1 LLDQKEQLMKDQS
14 NRTLVVNPASNESVK
29 APDTER
35 NSEVV
40 SPAAGRQRPKPVLLT
55 LIVAGVC
62 LGTLVVIGIHSRSA
76 TTQNLQKVANQAAQI
91 TVSTIYPGRAPASVT
106 LDLPGQT
113 QAYIQAPVFAQTSGY
128 LKKWHFDIGSK
139 VKENDVLAE
148 IDTPEV
154 DQQLAQAQATL
165 KEAQA
170 ALWLSQATY
179 DRDQDLLKK
188 HVIAQQDFD
197 NQAGDLKVKQA
208 TVNADE
214 GSVGRLEALEAFKL
228 VRAPFD
234 GIVTARNTDIG
245 ALINSGSGNALFQVA
260 RVSPLRVYV
269 SVPEAMA
276 AYIKQGTKA
285 DLTFSTFPGRKFPA
299 EVVHA
304 AGAIDPSTHTLLTEL
319 QIPNETGELFPGAY
333 AQVHLHTE
341 GNAQSLLVPANV
353 LLFRSEG
360 TAVGVVNPEGRVEIK
375 KIKIGRDLGTK
386 LEVTEGISIT
396 DRVIENPSDGLADG
410 MQVQVA
416 GSQNRPV
423 AATQAKSPAKD

>member
-1 LLDQKEQLMKDQS
+1 MKNELDQTLMVDPMEKKI
-14 NRTLVVNPASNESVK
+14 VNGAEAEKNFDAES
-29 APDTER
+29 R
-35 NSEVV
+35 
-40 SPAAGRQRPKPVLLT
+40 AADRRRPRRAIFILF
-55 LIVAGVC
+55 VAGAC
-62 LGTLVVIGIHSRSA
+62 LAALAVVGIRSRSA
-76 TTQNLQKVANQAAQI
+76 TTSNLQKVAEQAAQM
-91 TVSTIYPGRAPASVT
+91 TVSLTHPARAPATVT

-128 LKKWHFDIGSK
+128 LKRWNFDIGSK
-139 VKENDVLAE
+139 VKEGDVLAE

-165 KEAQA
+165 KQAQA

-179 DRDQDLLKK
+179 NRDRDLLKGR
-188 HVIAQQDFD
+188 VIAQQDFD
-197 NQAGDLKVKQA
+197 NQAGDLRVKQA

-214 GSVGRLEALEAFKL
+214 ASVGRLEALEAFKL

-245 ALINSGSGNALFQVA
+245 ALINSGSGNALFMVA

-276 AYIKQGTKA
+276 AYVKEGAKA
-285 DLTFSTFPGRKFPA
+285 DLTFNTFPGRKFPA
-299 EVVHA
+299 DVVHT

-333 AQVHLHTE
+333 AQVHLHTD
-341 GNAQSLLVPANV
+341 GNAQALLVPANV

-360 TAVGVVNPEGRVEIK
+360 TAVGVVSPEGKVEIR
-375 KIKIGRDLGTK
+375 KIAVGRDLGTK
-386 LEVTEGISIT
+386 LEVTEGLSIT

-410 MQVQVA
+410 MQVRVA
-416 GSQNRPV
+416 GSENRPV
-423 AATQAKSPAKD
+423 VAATEARRPATKD

>member
-1 LLDQKEQLMKDQS
+1 MKDQFNQS
-14 NRTLVVNPASNESVK
+14 LRVNPASNEIVK

-35 NSEVV
+35 NSGVASRV
-40 SPAAGRQRPKPVLLT
+40 TGPRRPKRILLG
-55 LIVAGVC
+55 LIVAGAG
-62 LGTLVVIGIHSRSA
+62 LGTLAVVGIRSRSA
-76 TTQNLQKVANQAAQI
+76 TTENLQKVANQAAQI
-91 TVSTIYPGRAPASVT
+91 TVNTIYPERAPASVT

-179 DRDQDLLKK
+179 NRDQDLLKK

-197 NQAGDLKVKQA
+197 NQVGDLKVKQA
-208 TVNADE
+208 TVDADQ

-234 GIVTARNTDIG
+234 GIVTTRNTDIG

-285 DLTFSTFPGRKFPA
+285 DLTFSTFAGRKFPA

-333 AQVHLHTE
+333 AQVHLHTD

-375 KIKIGRDLGTK
+375 KIKVGRDLGTK
-386 LEVTEGISIT
+386 LEVTEGISIK

-410 MQVQVA
+410 TQVQVA

-423 AATQAKSPAKD
+423 AAAQTKSPAKD